1 MVKEETHKI
10 SDLRLVIHFKI
21 EKPVELAELSRSF
34 LSVADL
40 YESSLSKSMKEKG
53 KDNNIGL
60 YVSKIENNCFL
71 MELGPLFV
79 AAYEVISQELQTVE
93 TDADKIERLKALL
106 KFSRDISPIIRKF
119 MDIVDNRSSFKLG
132 IKITK
137 TITIAVSNLLSFLE
151 KSDDGELDIKT
162 IDYEENEDGE
172 ETIIDEFSN
181 KDLKKAKKGVDI
193 VLDLFK
199 KTTYEKHPKP
209 VLLHFTRVNT
219 SNKSQAGFLG
229 IIKDINDAEFPIDE
243 FPISVIKPFSD
254 RIRNDIKDGNLN
266 QVTDSYNATVLEKY
280 KDGKLKS
287 YKIMDLGE
295 VVQKTHNSQLITN
308 N

>member
-93 TDADKIERLKALL
+93 PDADKIERLKALL

-151 KSDDGELDIKT
+151 TSDDGELDIKT
-162 IDYEENEDGE
+162 INYEKNKDGE
-172 ETIIDEFSN
+172 ETIIAKFSN
-181 KDLKKAKKGVDI
+181 EDLKKAKKGVDI
-193 VLDLFK
+193 VLGLFK
-199 KTTYEKHPKP
+199 KTSKEPHEK
-209 VLLHFTRVNT
+209 VLLRFT
-219 SNKSQAGFLG
+219 QANSDKPARKDHTNFRG
-229 IIKDINDAEFPIDE
+229 IIKKIGKTNLPVFMSESDSKNIQKR
-243 FPISVIKPFSD
+243 ISDKTLNPFAASFRVD
-254 RIRNDIKDGNLN
+254 VNVKKNRNDKP
-266 QVTDSYNATVLEKY
+266 QSYEITKLHEIIPDATP
-280 KDGKLKS
+280 
-287 YKIMDLGE
+287 
-295 VVQKTHNSQLITN
+295 
-308 N
+308 